1 LPQKIILKII
11 MVNKTSVRQST
22 RTKKLSHSMRVVDEE
37 TRKIVMK
44 TRLDALEGDRLFDEL
59 NFGAG
64 DFEAVEGENAEALD
78 DWADDGQDL

>member
-1 LPQKIILKII
+1 
-11 MVNKTSVRQST
+11 
-22 RTKKLSHSMRVVDEE
+22 
-37 TRKIVMK
+37 MK

-78 DWADDGQDL
+78 DWADDGQDLQSDEEDHEISSEGGDDQAGGQNGEGAKDDKNLHDDPENIWG